1 MTIWSNEKFYKA
13 IIFAQVY
20 LIKRNLTPQKTK
32 PTTASKIEDKLHVMF
47 FSLHKNVD

>member
-20 LIKRNLTPQKTK
+20 LIKRNLTPKKQNQLLLQK
-32 PTTASKIEDKLHVMF
+32 
-47 FSLHKNVD
+47 